1 MYTIPAFSCAVL
13 NVARASGV
21 NGLTIDCIG
30 AENPSEIIPSLGPS
44 GLVEGT
50 GPAMVLVEGT
60 GPAMV
65 SGVEGME
72 KQRQELVGSAM

>member
-44 GLVEGT
+44 GFVK
-50 GPAMVLVEGT
+50 GT

>member
-44 GLVEGT
+44 GLVK
-50 GPAMVLVEGT
+50 GT

-72 KQRQELVGSAM
+72 KQRQEPGRVRNVIIT

>member
-44 GLVEGT
+44 GFVKGT
-50 GPAMVLVEGT
+50 GPAMVLWVWKAWRSKDKNLS
-60 GPAMV
+60 GPQCDHYI
-65 SGVEGME
+65 S
-72 KQRQELVGSAM
+72 

>member
-44 GLVEGT
+44 GLVK
-50 GPAMVLVEGT
+50 GT

>member
-21 NGLTIDCIG
+21 NGLTIDCVG

-44 GLVEGT
+44 GL
-50 GPAMVLVEGT
+50 AKGT

-72 KQRQELVGSAM
+72 KQRQEPVGSAM

>member
-21 NGLTIDCIG
+21 NGLTANCIG
-30 AENPSEIIPSLGPS
+30 TENPSEIIPSLGPS

-50 GPAMVLVEGT
+50 GPAMV
-60 GPAMV
+60 

-72 KQRQELVGSAM
+72 KQRQEPGRVRNVIIT